1 MDDDRNSRDSVAD
14 FLRKLGYQVDEH
26 ENGYKALRSFF
37 IHNYQMV
44 LTDIRMPNM
53 NGIELLKAIS
63 ASPYGNNVDVVL
75 FTGYGELET
84 AIQALCLGAFDYLL
98 KPLDVKELAKVT
110 EKIAERRKKLHDKI
124 NIILLHKNSIFAEGL
139 KYVFTRTSNLNFIG
153 EGESFRGVIPS
164 LKSQRVD
171 ILLVDLDHS
180 DYQQEDIVS
189 LKAKFPKLNIVFLYS
204 NQELITEN
212 IKKCASVFISK
223 EREGR
228 EIIYLLEKL
237 AKGED
242 ISNYFPTDMLSQTVE
257 ILEQLT
263 CREYEV
269 LRLLGEGLTNKE
281 IAESLY
287 VSHSTVRTYVSN
299 ILQKLNVTNRAAAAA
314 FAVKYLK

>member
-1 MDDDRNSRDSVAD
+1 MDDDRNNRDSVAD

-63 ASPYGNNVDVVL
+63 ASPMEIMWMWFYSL
-75 FTGYGELET
+75 EYGELET
-84 AIQALCLGAFDYLL
+84 AIRALRLGAFDYLL

-212 IKKCASVFISK
+212 IKKCASVFISRREK
-223 EREGR
+223 E

-237 AKGED
+237 AKGE
-242 ISNYFPTDMLSQTVE
+242 IFQT
-257 ILEQLT
+257 IFQLI
-263 CREYEV
+263 CSA
-269 LRLLGEGLTNKE
+269 K
-281 IAESLY
+281 
-287 VSHSTVRTYVSN
+287 
-299 ILQKLNVTNRAAAAA
+299 Q
-314 FAVKYLK
+314 